1 MNNLISLILRK
12 TLPFFLILF
21 LCNHTSPILKAQ
33 LADTPWPCS
42 GGNAQRTG
50 LSRYDTRH
58 VDGTFLW
65 ELEIPGTIFGSSAYS
80 SNDALTLGKNNT
92 LYVATF
98 VNANSFN
105 ETSSTLYAVD
115 LHQQTMKAVFS
126 TEPEE
131 AIIIKAPTIAE
142 DGTMYLPSYH
152 YPREALLYAL
162 DNNYKLLWTFNT
174 QSRFLGSPIIDTH
187 GTIYF
192 CSSYFGHD
200 FDDEYSY
207 FLYAIQKD
215 GSLKW
220 SIPIRPNKSGVT
232 LDKSG
237 NIYIAGGRV
246 NALSPE
252 GDTLWTYPGSDIGP
266 VISPNGSIFVA
277 TTYEEGELH
286 ALDSKGNMKWV
297 FHLDKTFVGE
307 VSVFSIVP
315 SLGPDGTVYLFS
327 CGDQGNLNNMLYAVD
342 SLGKLK
348 WKFRMD
354 SIPESNI
361 AIGAEG
367 NLYFTNSDKMMALN
381 PEGQVLW
388 SYEDER
394 IGSSDIVIGSDG
406 RIYLCSHDSGKAS
419 TNSTLFAFGNKDE
432 LISKAIEKDQIDT
445 AIPEATQDDTQFIKK
460 ESTPWEVLIFLA
472 SAVAILIV
480 LGILQ
485 KKRGWRKSKVEN

>member
-1 MNNLISLILRK
+1 MKNLISLILRK
-12 TLPFFLILF
+12 TLPFFLIFF
-21 LCNHTSPILKAQ
+21 LCNHTNPILKAQ

-50 LSRYDTRH
+50 LSIYDTSH
-58 VDGTFLW
+58 VDGTLLW
-65 ELEIPGTIFGSSAYS
+65 EMEISGTIFGSSDFS

-115 LHQQTMKAVFS
+115 LRQQTMKAVFS
-126 TEPEE
+126 TEPGE

-142 DGTMYLPSYH
+142 DGIMYLPSYH

-162 DNNYKLLWTFNT
+162 DSNYKLLWTFNT
-174 QSRFLGSPIIDTH
+174 QSRFLSSPMIDAQ
-187 GTIYF
+187 GTIYT
-192 CSSYFGHD
+192 CSSYPGND
-200 FDDEYSY
+200 FDDEYPY
-207 FLYAIQKD
+207 YLYAIQKD

-237 NIYIAGGRV
+237 NIFIAGGRV
-246 NALSPE
+246 TALNSE
-252 GDTLWTYPGSDIGP
+252 GETLWTYPGSDIGP
-266 VISPNGSIFVA
+266 MISPDGSIYVA
-277 TTYEEGELH
+277 KSYGGELH

-297 FHLDKTFVGE
+297 FHSDKTSVGE
-307 VSVFSIVP
+307 ASVFSIVP

-327 CGDQGNLNNMLYAVD
+327 CDNRRDPNNMLYAVD
-342 SLGKLK
+342 SMGKLK

-354 SIPESNI
+354 SIPRSNT

-367 NLYFTNSDKMMALN
+367 NLYFTNHDMMMALN

-432 LISKAIEKDQIDT
+432 LISKAIEKDQMDT

-460 ESTPWEVLIFLA
+460 ESSPWEVLFFLA

>member
-1 MNNLISLILRK
+1 M
-12 TLPFFLILF
+12 
-21 LCNHTSPILKAQ
+21 AQ

-50 LSRYDTRH
+50 LSKYDTSH
-58 VDGTFLW
+58 VDGTLLW
-65 ELEIPGTIFGSSAYS
+65 EMEIPGSILGNIPLS

-98 VNANSFN
+98 VNANSFD
-105 ETSSTLYAVD
+105 ETTSTLYAVD

-126 TEPEE
+126 TEPGE

-142 DGTMYLPSYH
+142 EGTMYLPSYH

-162 DNNYKLLWTFNT
+162 DSNYKLLWTFNA
-174 QSRFLGSPIIDTH
+174 QSRFLSSPMLDAQ
-187 GTIYF
+187 GTIYT
-192 CSSYFGHD
+192 CSSYPGND
-200 FDDEYSY
+200 FDDEYPY

-215 GSLKW
+215 GTQKW
-220 SIPIRPNKSGVT
+220 STTIRPNKSGVT

-246 NALSPE
+246 NALNPE
-252 GDTLWTYPGSDIGP
+252 GETLWTYSGSDIGP
-266 VISPNGSIFVA
+266 MISPDGSIYVA
-277 TTYEEGELH
+277 KTYEGELH

-297 FHLDKTFVGE
+297 FHSDKTSVGE
-307 VSVFSIVP
+307 ASVFSIVP

-327 CGDQGNLNNMLYAVD
+327 CDNRRDPNNMLYAVD
-342 SLGKLK
+342 PMGKLK

-381 PEGQVLW
+381 SEGQVLW

-419 TNSTLFAFGNKDE
+419 TNSTLFAFGEKDE

-445 AIPEATQDDTQFIKK
+445 AKPEATQDDTQFIQK
-460 ESTPWEVLIFLA
+460 ESSSWEVLFFLA
-472 SAVAILIV
+472 PVVVILIA
-480 LGILQ
+480 LGILR
-485 KKRGWRKSKVEN
+485 KKRGWRKSKDENKGR

>member
-1 MNNLISLILRK
+1 MKNLTSLILRK

-21 LCNHTSPILKAQ
+21 LCNHTNPILKAQ

-50 LSRYDTRH
+50 LSRYDTSL
-58 VDGTFLW
+58 VDGTLLW

-80 SNDALTLGKNNT
+80 SNDALTLGKNNI
-92 LYVATF
+92 LYIATF
-98 VNANSFN
+98 VNANSFD

-126 TEPEE
+126 TETGE
-131 AIIIKAPTIAE
+131 ATITKAPTIAE

-152 YPREALLYAL
+152 YPRKALLYAL
-162 DNNYKLLWTFNT
+162 DSNYKLLWTFNT

-192 CSSYFGHD
+192 CSSYPGND
-200 FDDEYSY
+200 FDDEYPY
-207 FLYAIQKD
+207 YLYAIQKD
-215 GSLKW
+215 GTQKW
-220 SIPIRPNKSGVT
+220 SVPIRPNKSGVT

-237 NIYIAGGRV
+237 NIFIAGGRV
-246 NALSPE
+246 NALNPE
-252 GDTLWTYPGSDIGP
+252 GETLWTYSGSDIGP
-266 VISPNGSIFVA
+266 MISPDGSIYVA
-277 TTYEEGELH
+277 KSYEGELH

-297 FHLDKTFVGE
+297 FHSDKTSVGE
-307 VSVFSIVP
+307 ASVFSIVP

-327 CGDQGNLNNMLYAVD
+327 CDNRRDPNNMLYAVD
-342 SLGKLK
+342 SMGKLK

-354 SIPESNI
+354 SIPRSNI

-367 NLYFTNSDKMMALN
+367 NLYFTNHNKMMALN
-381 PEGQVLW
+381 PEGQILW

-406 RIYLCSHDSGKAS
+406 RIYLSSHDDGKAF

-432 LISKAIEKDQIDT
+432 LISKAIEKDQMDT

-460 ESTPWEVLIFLA
+460 ESSPWEVLFFLA
-472 SAVAILIV
+472 SAMAILIV

-485 KKRGWRKSKVEN
+485 KKRGWRKSKDEN